1 MPRMVKTT
9 SSLLCSLMLLL
20 VLFSGCLQT
29 NSNDSGIEVT
39 EPEEPVQEEQTI
51 GGTVP
56 GQQISDEDEEVQQ
69 EIPLS
74 IAFIVDPE
82 SFGTQNDPA
91 YMAQIISDFTILD
104 ITTYPVESEEAMIES
119 LRFGHVDLAMMD
131 AASSWMSWKNY
142 DLQVLLAD
150 QENYGRTYYNSNA
163 WVKSDSDIAT
173 YHIDNDPLTD
183 PFSLFEGKKPCHT
196 GWFDS
201 VGMLLPMGFLLGLGY
216 ANVAGDPNDIESL
229 LFTIQDFLDDDPPI
243 PEAGTKYYGYS
254 GALRC
259 LSDGTG
265 DIAFIQDSTV
275 DDYCSEDGQN
285 TPSWCLPEDDYTVL
299 PTFGRSPSNALMFN
313 PEYLDSEISQQIS
326 EELVRLS
333 GISDMDQA
341 LKSVFG
347 TTGFTPTNSLEHLEG
362 YSSLIY
368 NIPGMQA
375 YFEDP
380 SNTAQVNLSVE
391 EITIGVIGPLSNS
404 TSISFGFLADSI
416 SDDIGINAS
425 IFVFEN
431 SNSLVENLS
440 NGIINIA
447 ILDGVPSWKAW
458 KYDGMSVLA
467 SLLNEREMAFHQL
480 TAIVKSN
487 SELAGSSDPF
497 TALEGISPCFSSNS
511 DPSTLLTIGHL
522 IREGLAD
529 DIPDKGNSSIMEII
543 QSVFDSNYSFPE
555 EDSEL
560 NGPNGEL
567 RCISQGHGDIAF
579 VIGDEVEIFCDADL
593 QPSEETWCLDPEE
606 FDTLPSIGVLPYRS
620 VIYDPTVLD
629 MVSRTAVLNSLL
641 SLNYEMF
648 LDNFTTMGSEYTGCY
663 DISIHK
669 IDESSPR
676 GACGSEILSNSL
688 ISTGVSRATS
698 QSHLGP
704 LSTLMGN
711 LPNQLLVDFLVEN

>member
-1 MPRMVKTT
+1 MPRMVKAT

-20 VLFSGCLQT
+20 VLFSGCLQN

-51 GGTVP
+51 GGTDP
-56 GQQISDEDEEVQQ
+56 GQQISEEDEEVQQ

-74 IAFIVDPE
+74 IAFIVDSE

-104 ITTYPVESEEAMIES
+104 ITPYPVESEEAMIES

-265 DIAFIQDSTV
+265 DVAFIQDSTV

-404 TSISFGFLADSI
+404 SSISFGFLADSI

-425 IFVFEN
+425 ISVFEN

-440 NGIINIA
+440 NGIINFA
-447 ILDGVPSWKAW
+447 ILDGVASWKAW

-480 TAIVKSN
+480 TAIVKSD

-497 TALEGISPCFSSNS
+497 AALDGISPCFSSNS

-529 DIPDKGNSSIMEII
+529 DIPEIGNSSIIEII

-593 QPSEETWCLDPEE
+593 QPSEDTWCLDPEE
-606 FDTLPSIGVLPYRS
+606 FETLPSIGVLPYQS